1 MKFTPEEIAAMA
13 KEAGAR
19 SEHWATRLFPA
30 VQFLFTPDDL
40 SRFAALVAEKA
51 AAKEREACATLIQL
65 GPQPVTG
72 FGSKVEI
79 GFGARTAYAAAI
91 RAQGQKEGA

>member
-1 MKFTPEEIAAMA
+1 MSSIEQ
-13 KEAGAR
+13 
-19 SEHWATRLFPA
+19 SFPA
-30 VQFLFTPDDL
+30 AHIARELGIQLAAEDVPNLV
-40 SRFAALVAEKA
+40 AALHRAYA
-51 AAKEREACATLIQL
+51 TGLRDGAAKEREACATLIQL

-91 RAQGQKEGA
+91 RARGQKEGA